1 MAPVSGLAAMDENAE
16 KEQMMSVRRITP
28 ALFIRQHIL
37 GMTSVEFAKALGVS
51 VVSVSRYDASGE
63 IPDYHLDT
71 VHKLAK
77 KRGIVIKPSWF
88 QAVPFLPGVPT

>member
-1 MAPVSGLAAMDENAE
+1 MG
-16 KEQMMSVRRITP
+16 VRRITP

-37 GMTSVEFAKALGVS
+37 GMTTREFAAALKVS
-51 VVSVSRYDASGE
+51 AVSVSRYDLSGE
-63 IPDYHLDT
+63 IPDVHRKT

-77 KRGIVIKPSWF
+77 ERGVKVKASWF